1 MTGHNSA
8 VRIVGRALW
17 LLLACVV
24 TVACGT
30 LGLGRPAQRERLPVP
45 ARAAYTAE
53 DGHVYVVPLAGGDAH
68 RVSQIAGMVEDVT
81 TAGFESPDGRW
92 PTWAPDG
99 SRLAFARV
107 LIGTGN
113 VLNVAQLW
121 TVAHDGTDLRKVW
134 EATDQEPIYL
144 AWSPNGATIAML
156 VEGPTNLH
164 MVLVDVTG
172 NQPPRQVASGNPFY
186 FTWAADSQALLLHV
200 GDTTNNGSKPELGI
214 LRLGPPDEFRSL
226 GIVPGSFRTPGWS
239 ADGRKVVFVADGPDG
254 VPTIGLVSPE
264 GGDITRVATVA
275 GQTAFLLAGDGT
287 RLAWSSRST
296 ADPLAYDGLEVVSSD
311 GKRRARVTDDPVMAF
326 FWSPDAQRLAFV
338 TIEKRS
344 QGFVWNVADAEG
356 KNAKRL
362 GPFAPTPFEL
372 RLLAFFDQ
380 YAISHGA
387 WSPDGTGLAYAVGF
401 PGELRSLGTP
411 GPGIVQVIPADGGGQ
426 AKTLSGGNFV
436 TLPVPAP

>member
-1 MTGHNSA
+1 
-8 VRIVGRALW
+8 
-17 LLLACVV
+17 
-24 TVACGT
+24 
-30 LGLGRPAQRERLPVP
+30 
-45 ARAAYTAE
+45 
-53 DGHVYVVPLAGGDAH
+53 
-68 RVSQIAGMVEDVT
+68 
-81 TAGFESPDGRW
+81 
-92 PTWAPDG
+92 
-99 SRLAFARV
+99 
-107 LIGTGN
+107 
-113 VLNVAQLW
+113 
-121 TVAHDGTDLRKVW
+121 VW

-172 NQPPRQVASGNPFY
+172 AQAPRRVASGNPFY
-186 FTWAADSQALLLHV
+186 FTWAADSQAILLHV
-200 GDTTNNGSKPELGI
+200 GDTGSNGSKPELGI

-239 ADGRKVVFVADGPDG
+239 ADGRTVAFVEDGSDG
-254 VPTIGLVSPE
+254 VATIGLVSPA
-264 GGDITRVATVA
+264 GGDITRVATVT
-275 GQTAFLLAGDGT
+275 GQAAFLLTPDGS

-296 ADPLAYDGLEVVSSD
+296 ADPLAYDGLEVVSAD

-344 QGFVWNVADAEG
+344 QGFVWNVADADG
-356 KNAKRL
+356 KNPKRL
-362 GPFAPTPFEL
+362 IPFAPTPFEL

-387 WSPDGTGLAYAVGF
+387 WSPDGTGLAYSVGF
-401 PGELRSLGTP
+401 PGELRSLGTV
-411 GPGIVQVIPADGGGQ
+411 GPGIVQVIPADGSGT

-436 TLPVPAP
+436 VLPVPAP

>member
-1 MTGHNSA
+1 
-8 VRIVGRALW
+8 VRTAGIALR
-17 LLLACVV
+17 LLLICLV
-24 TVACGT
+24 TTACGAF
-30 LGLGRPAQRERLPVP
+30 GPGRGAQRERPPVP

-53 DGHVYVVPLAGGDAH
+53 DGHVYVIPLAGGDAL
-68 RVSQIAGMVEDVT
+68 RVSQIAGKVADET

-99 SRLAFARV
+99 QRLAFARV
-107 LIGTGN
+107 LIGAGN
-113 VLNVAQLW
+113 VLHAAQLW
-121 TVAHDGTDLRKVW
+121 IVAHNGSDLRKVW
-134 EATDQEPIYL
+134 EATNQEPIYL

-164 MVLVDVTG
+164 LVLVDVTG
-172 NQPPRQVASGNPFY
+172 SQQPRQVASGNPFY

-200 GDTTNNGSKPELGI
+200 GDGTSNGSKPELGI

-239 ADGRKVVFVADGPDG
+239 ADGRTLVFVANGPEG
-254 VPTIGLVSPE
+254 AQTISMVSPT

-326 FWSPDAQRLAFV
+326 FWSPDGQRLAFV

-344 QGFVWNVADAEG
+344 QGFAWNVADAEG
-356 KNAKRL
+356 KNPKRL

-387 WSPDGTGLAYAVGF
+387 WSPEGTGLAYAVGF
-401 PGELRSLGTP
+401 PGEVRSLGTP
-411 GPGIVQVIPADGGGQ
+411 GPGIVQVIPIDGGGQ

-436 TLPVPAP
+436 ALPVPAP